1 MLNDDA
7 LALLDRLAHD
17 LRAPVHNVLAL
28 CETLAGGIYGE
39 VSESQREPLRDLET
53 EGRRL
58 QDLVEETLDL
68 VRLAAGRYRME
79 AAEFSPAISIAK
91 VAARHGAEV
100 TGAPLGPVV
109 QDQAKFERLLD
120 RLVHFCQKEGTPCIQ
135 VVAAAPLTLRV
146 TPAPEASFDPLAAP
160 NPLGPPVA
168 RALARLLG
176 GDVTLEP
183 GAFVVR
189 LPHARRATTKTGTRA
204 RAR

>member
-1 MLNDDA
+1 A
-7 LALLDRLAHD
+7 
-17 LRAPVHNVLAL
+17 
-28 CETLAGGIYGE
+28 
-39 VSESQREPLRDLET
+39 T

-58 QDLVEETLDL
+58 EALVGGRLGL

-135 VVAAAPLTLRV
+135 VVAAAPPTLRV
-146 TPAPEASFDPLAAP
+146 TPAPHAPLA
-160 NPLGPPVA
+160 PLPA
-168 RALARLLG
+168 
-176 GDVTLEP
+176 
-183 GAFVVR
+183 
-189 LPHARRATTKTGTRA
+189 
-204 RAR
+204 